1 LAGRVRGTLAQRLH
15 VLVGR
20 VVLAVLCLSSLTAL
34 FMSSTTLELVQRVAG
49 LEPDVVSA
57 VGNGSG
63 LPVAQLPVLQS
74 LTVQDLRKL
83 NFPSATDPEDIWK
96 VTTSQGQ
103 GWIDRYSGQTLAW
116 QDATMAQR
124 VYDWAVVLHT
134 GESAWPWA
142 VVLGL
147 VGASIVPLW
156 LSGVLI
162 WWRARRQAVRI
173 TGNSPL
179 GQAAVLVFVA
189 SEGGSTW
196 GFAQALHDALVA
208 CGHRVHTSG
217 LQHFQ
222 TAPATRRVFVLA
234 ATYGEGQAPAHA
246 GQALERIASH
256 TRGVVPVAVLGFGDR
271 QYPAF
276 CAFAEALEQAFRA
289 RGWPT
294 LLPLECIH
302 QQSSQQFA
310 RWGEAVAQALD
321 APLVLDYVPRV
332 PPSTA
337 LTLISRQDYP
347 GQADRPTAILRFCW
361 PRAGWR
367 DRLRGRGL
375 AHFAAGD
382 LVGIVPPGAS
392 VPR

>member
-142 VVLGL
+142 AVPGH
-147 VGASIVPLW
+147 VGASNGTVELT
-156 LSGVLI
+156 SCMRM
-162 WWRARRQAVRI
+162 WRARCYEYSI
-173 TGNSPL
+173 T
-179 GQAAVLVFVA
+179 
-189 SEGGSTW
+189 
-196 GFAQALHDALVA
+196 
-208 CGHRVHTSG
+208 
-217 LQHFQ
+217 
-222 TAPATRRVFVLA
+222 
-234 ATYGEGQAPAHA
+234 
-246 GQALERIASH
+246 
-256 TRGVVPVAVLGFGDR
+256 
-271 QYPAF
+271 
-276 CAFAEALEQAFRA
+276 
-289 RGWPT
+289 
-294 LLPLECIH
+294 
-302 QQSSQQFA
+302 
-310 RWGEAVAQALD
+310 
-321 APLVLDYVPRV
+321 
-332 PPSTA
+332 
-337 LTLISRQDYP
+337 
-347 GQADRPTAILRFCW
+347 
-361 PRAGWR
+361 
-367 DRLRGRGL
+367 
-375 AHFAAGD
+375 
-382 LVGIVPPGAS
+382 
-392 VPR
+392 